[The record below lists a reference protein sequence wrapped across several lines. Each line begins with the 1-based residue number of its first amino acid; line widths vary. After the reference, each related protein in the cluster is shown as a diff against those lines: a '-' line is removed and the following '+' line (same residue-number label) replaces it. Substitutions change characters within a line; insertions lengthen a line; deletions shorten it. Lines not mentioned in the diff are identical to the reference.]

1 MDNPQDGLAPS
12 WCPPV
17 SIPGAGQP
25 RHLWDW
31 KEAGGRG
38 QEAGRRQPGGR
49 GKAGR
54 LRLGDSPAGPC
65 HTHCST
71 VLNCLSWH
79 CCSQVHCTTLCVHFT
94 ALLCALYYN
103 LACTLLHCCVHCTIE
118 YTVLQCCGH
127 CTALLCALNGIVEC
141 TVWHCCV
148 HCAAL
153 MCALYGIVV
162 CIVMHC
168 CAMS

>member
-1 MDNPQDGLAPS
+1 MSSCIHPWGGSAA
-12 WCPPV
+12 PPV
-17 SIPGAGQP
+17 GLEGGRRQG
-25 RHLWDW
+25 
-31 KEAGGRG
+31 AGGRE
-38 QEAGRRQPGGR
+38 EAAR
-49 GKAGR
+49 GKGESWATPARR
-54 LRLGDSPAGPC
+54 LSCRP
-65 HTHCST
+65 
-71 VLNCLSWH
+71 LSYSLLY
-79 CCSQVHCTTLCVHFT
+79 CPQLSVMALQCQVHCTTLCVHFT

-127 CTALLCALNGIVEC
+127 CTALLCALNGIVVY